1 MRSTRQTKKLG
12 KVEWEMHVEN
22 KHIGKHKDKDKD
34 MDTDKQGNQK
44 LNEESRWMVRMPGDL
59 LI

>member
-1 MRSTRQTKKLG
+1 
-12 KVEWEMHVEN
+12 MHVEN